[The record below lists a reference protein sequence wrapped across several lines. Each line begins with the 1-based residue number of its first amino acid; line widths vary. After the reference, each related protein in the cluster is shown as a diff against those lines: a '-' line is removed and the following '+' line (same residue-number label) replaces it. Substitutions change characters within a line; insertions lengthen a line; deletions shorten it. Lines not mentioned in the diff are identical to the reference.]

1 MKKLGHPT
9 RYGAPTDPSSP
20 RNVKLS
26 AAALHASL
34 SRAPHMLL
42 RKDDGGMTLPP
53 VESVVQSYASLAASL
68 DAASFPPLTRRK
80 PVSSPIRSHKNHRE
94 TRGRERQEKKQEA
107 LVALPDEHS
116 ALQALAPDDPIVEDL
131 EAKVMT
137 NFVKFERNMTRLVE
151 EREAAPRL
159 RAAVADHR
167 RVSLLPTAAAASAAT
182 SNDDSV
188 SDEETF
194 HKSPSRRAIARAA
207 RKLNRERKEKEESH
221 FDPAHDPWF
230 TAPSNAKPLESLQDA
245 ITQAEYRELQSSQ
258 FHMAGYGAKI
268 STRYAAADQLPRSC
282 RASRTASRSEQRH
295 QLREFRMQPSTTD
308 EYLAF
313 EAFEQFSIPHTPP

>member
-1 MKKLGHPT
+1 
-9 RYGAPTDPSSP
+9 
-20 RNVKLS
+20 
-26 AAALHASL
+26 
-34 SRAPHMLL
+34 MLL
-42 RKDDGGMTLPP
+42 GTDDGGMTLPP
-53 VESVVQSYASLAASL
+53 VESVVQTFASLAASL

-107 LVALPDEHS
+107 LVPLPGEHS

-131 EAKVMT
+131 EAKVMA

-182 SNDDSV
+182 GNDDSV
-188 SDEETF
+188 SDEEPF
-194 HKSPSRRAIARAA
+194 HKSPSRRAVARAA
-207 RKLNRERKEKEESH
+207 RKLNRERQAKEESH
-221 FDPAHDPWF
+221 FDPARDPWF

-245 ITQAEYRELQSSQ
+245 ITQAEYRELTSSQ
-258 FHMAGYGAKI
+258 FHMAGYGTKI
-268 STRYAAADQLPRSC
+268 SYAEAADQLPRSC
-282 RASRTASRSEQRH
+282 RASRRISRSEERH

-313 EAFEQFSIPHTPP
+313 EAFEQYSMPPLKALFLRVRNMSR